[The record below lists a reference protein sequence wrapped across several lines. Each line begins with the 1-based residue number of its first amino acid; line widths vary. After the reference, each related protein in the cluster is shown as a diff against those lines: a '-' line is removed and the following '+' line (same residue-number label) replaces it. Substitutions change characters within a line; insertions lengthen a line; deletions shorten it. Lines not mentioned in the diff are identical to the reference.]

1 MRKIKR
7 GLVKYLRGV
16 FDILDKGAREGH
28 TKKVV
33 LCKDLKKGCQTCTFI
48 GKKSISGK
56 GKSKGKLW

>member
-1 MRKIKR
+1 M
-7 GLVKYLRGV
+7 KYLRGV

-56 GKSKGKLW
+56 GKSKGKL